1 MCHYKRS
8 LTEQDTENAR
18 QQLPKQARYSMG
30 GTDTMTT
37 IDTTRAANAL
47 FPHMERLRGVLPE
60 DTVRRVC
67 QFVDPTHF
75 ERQASVHCHAMA
87 PRIWKGI
94 RHNMVAQL
102 RLLHVAWTHRV
113 ARWLSAGQI
122 IVVDHLGE
130 PVQVYNTSHQECL
143 DARFVRFVLV
153 RLKQERRTLA
163 ACTRDHMIDLSA
175 D

>member
-1 MCHYKRS
+1 
-8 LTEQDTENAR
+8 
-18 QQLPKQARYSMG
+18 
-30 GTDTMTT
+30 
-37 IDTTRAANAL
+37 
-47 FPHMERLRGVLPE
+47 
-60 DTVRRVC
+60 
-67 QFVDPTHF
+67 
-75 ERQASVHCHAMA
+75 
-87 PRIWKGI
+87 
-94 RHNMVAQL
+94 
-102 RLLHVAWTHRV
+102 V